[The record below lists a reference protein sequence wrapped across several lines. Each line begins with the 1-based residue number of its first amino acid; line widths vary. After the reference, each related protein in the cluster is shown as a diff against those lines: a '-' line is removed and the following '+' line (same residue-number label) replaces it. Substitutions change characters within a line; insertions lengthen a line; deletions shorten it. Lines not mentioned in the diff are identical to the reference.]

1 MKSNDRQRAVAA
13 SLPVFFGYVFLGTAF
28 GVTLAQAGF
37 GPLWALACSAF
48 VYGGSLQFVMVPM
61 MAGSTPLLTVMLTA
75 FMVQARHLF
84 YGISYI
90 ARFRRM
96 GRLCPYMVFSLTDET
111 YSVFCSLPEGESDG
125 LLFRIALYDHLYWIA
140 GSVLGAV
147 LGTALPLD
155 FTGIDFSMTALFV
168 VICVEKGLDRKSRP
182 ALALGVGISM
192 LMLFLLGPDR
202 FLAPALAATAALLVL
217 TRPVK
222 GGAEG

>member
-1 MKSNDRQRAVAA
+1 
-13 SLPVFFGYVFLGTAF
+13 
-28 GVTLAQAGF
+28 
-37 GPLWALACSAF
+37 
-48 VYGGSLQFVMVPM
+48 MVPM